1 MEEPILN
8 LNDSRLDKIYFNS
21 RDSKVYL
28 IIWLESRHWELTCKI
43 LTRASINEI
52 ALFIDLLKATCK

>member
-8 LNDSRLDKIYFNS
+8 LNDSRLDKVYFNT

-28 IIWLESRHWELTCKI
+28 IIWLKSRYWELTCKI
-43 LTRASINEI
+43 LTRASIYKSI
-52 ALFIDLLKATCK
+52 K